1 MQRENE
7 MEVRFPA
14 VSENESF
21 ARVCAG
27 AFASQLDPTVEQISD
42 IKTAV
47 SEAVTNVIVH
57 AYKDRAGEVVLRMQL
72 SGGEVTVE
80 VEDFGCGI
88 ENIEEALEPFYS
100 SGGEERSGMGFT
112 LMSTFMDSLE
122 VTSRMGGGTRVFMR
136 KTISA

>member
-57 AYKDRAGEVVLRMQL
+57 AYKDQAGEVVLRMQL

-88 ENIEEALEPFYS
+88 ENIEEALEPF
-100 SGGEERSGMGFT
+100 ENR
-112 LMSTFMDSLE
+112 
-122 VTSRMGGGTRVFMR
+122 
-136 KTISA
+136 